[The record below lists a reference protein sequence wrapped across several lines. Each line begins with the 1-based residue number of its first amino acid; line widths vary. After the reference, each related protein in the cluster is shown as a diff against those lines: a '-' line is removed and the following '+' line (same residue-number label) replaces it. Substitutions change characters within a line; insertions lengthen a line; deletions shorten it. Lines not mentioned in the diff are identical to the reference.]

1 MLVDF
6 NVAGY
11 EARRLHVTTPI
22 YEGPLDLLLHLIE
35 RAELDITRLSLAK
48 VTDQYLAHLRG
59 MQESLAGEV
68 TAFLVIATRLIQIKS
83 EALLPRPPTREVGD
97 EDPGEALAR
106 QLILYKQ
113 FKLAA
118 AHLSDREQK
127 GLHTYL
133 RLAPPPKIEAMLDL
147 EGISLQDLHSIA
159 LTIFTQIDE
168 RLSLGNVVA
177 PPKITIREK
186 IRLITHSLRS
196 QGRITF
202 FHLLPEYPTPLEVVV
217 TFLAM
222 LELIKRQVVEVHQ
235 DNIFGEISITSKEM
249 DDASDEFELEFGE

>member
-1 MLVDF
+1 MPVEF
-6 NVAGY
+6 NVAGF

-22 YEGPLDLLLHLIE
+22 YEGPLDLLLNLIE
-35 RAELDITRLSLAK
+35 KAELDITRLSLAK
-48 VTDQYLAHLRG
+48 VTDQYLEHMRS
-59 MQESLAGEV
+59 MRESLAGEV

-83 EALLPRPPTREVGD
+83 EALLPRPPSRETGE

-113 FKLAA
+113 FKLASLQLA
-118 AHLSDREQK
+118 DREQK
-127 GLHTYL
+127 GFHTYL

-147 EGISLQDLHSIA
+147 EGISLHDLHSIA
-159 LTIFTQIDE
+159 LTIFSRVDE
-168 RLSLGNVVA
+168 RISLGNVVT
-177 PPKITIREK
+177 PPKVTIREK
-186 IRLITHSLRS
+186 IRLITHWLRS

-202 FHLLPEYPTPLEVVV
+202 NRLLPDHPTPLEIVV

-235 DNIFGEISITSKEM
+235 ETIFGEINITTAEM
-249 DDASDEFELEFGE
+249 NDNSDEFELEFGE